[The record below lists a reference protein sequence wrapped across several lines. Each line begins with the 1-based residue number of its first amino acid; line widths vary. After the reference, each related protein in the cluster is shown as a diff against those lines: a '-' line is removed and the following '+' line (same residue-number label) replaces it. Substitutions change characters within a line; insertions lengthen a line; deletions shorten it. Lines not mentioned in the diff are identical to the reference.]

1 MVNRHKN
8 TKTTKNNNATAYM
21 ESSLSC
27 FFLSVI
33 GTSAMGISQWRPF
46 KTLMFVVSV
55 IRFSGHGWRLRAV
68 FCEFDF
74 YMFYGLCHLGSGP
87 GMKLRI

>member
-1 MVNRHKN
+1 
-8 TKTTKNNNATAYM
+8 
-21 ESSLSC
+21 
-27 FFLSVI
+27 
-33 GTSAMGISQWRPF
+33 MGISQWRPF

>member
-1 MVNRHKN
+1 
-8 TKTTKNNNATAYM
+8 
-21 ESSLSC
+21 
-27 FFLSVI
+27 
-33 GTSAMGISQWRPF
+33 MGISHWRPF

-55 IRFSGHGWRLRAV
+55 IRFSGHDWRLRAV

-74 YMFYGLCHLGSGP
+74 YMFYGLCHLASGP